1 MARKSKQTPDPLP
14 TNTYQLMGVDFSGVF
29 LLLFCIIIALALF
42 GVGPGFLNEGLA
54 TLLRWFIG
62 VAVYPLTFIGMGI
75 GGLMMFR
82 HAWLRH
88 LSWARLLVAEL
99 MLLCFVGIAT
109 LIANPTLSWE
119 TDALQQGGGVVG
131 RLIAS
136 LVAPLGTGGGI
147 ALLAIL
153 ALLLLPQLLNV
164 SMGRIE
170 EKLRGYRSRVDDQ
183 AARLRLPPP
192 PKPELYDE
200 PATPVTRQTPVLA
213 TSTPMQSRTVA
224 TPTTPVSPNNGDS
237 PKKESASP
245 FERLKKAVAEKIPP
259 VTLPVAIP
267 TLPSASKAVSST
279 MVAPKVAPR
288 YEMPA
293 LDVLQKGSNHTLDP
307 NTAREKAKIIEETLK
322 QFQVPATVVQVNQ
335 GPAVTQFGI
344 QPGFIE
350 FTRKDGTVEKRKI
363 KVNAITSLADD
374 LALAL
379 AAKSIRVEAP
389 VPGRPYVGIEVPNSD
404 TEMVTL
410 HSVLTSEE
418 FTSIKSDLKIALG
431 RDVSGNPVAADLAKM
446 PHLLIAGSTGSGKSV
461 CINVL
466 ILSLLFRLNPDQLKL
481 LMIDP
486 KMVELIQYNGIPHLI
501 APVVTETEKVVGA
514 LTWAQKEMD
523 RRYKLF
529 SEAGKRNHEAY
540 NEWAKEQGKDLLPYI
555 VIIIDELADL
565 MMVAADQVERII
577 CRIAQMARATGMHL
591 ILATQRPSVDVV
603 TGLIKANVPARIAF
617 MVATGIDSRV
627 ILDSVGAE
635 SLLGRGDMLFQSPDS
650 SKLARMQGCFVSD
663 NEVQRVVEHWLRAKP
678 IGQVVVPKPPTPV
691 TWNDLIEDEADGGTG
706 SSDDLLDKA
715 IEIVRES
722 QWAST
727 SFLQRKLRIGY
738 TRAARLMDMMEE
750 KGVIGPPEGNNGS
763 SRKVL
768 LPPPEAK
775 ETEEIEG

>member
-1 MARKSKQTPDPLP
+1 MARKAKSTPPPPPD
-14 TNTYQLMGVDFSGVF
+14 NNYQLLGPDFSGVF

-42 GVGPGFLNEGLA
+42 GGGPGFLNQGLA
-54 TLLRWFIG
+54 TLLRWLIG
-62 VAVYPLTFIGMGI
+62 VAVYPLTFIGI
-75 GGLMMFR
+75 AISGLMIFR
-82 HAWLRH
+82 HRWLRH

-99 MLLCFVGIAT
+99 LLLCFLGIAT
-109 LIANPTLSWE
+109 FVVNPSLGWE
-119 TDALQQGGGVVG
+119 TSQLQQGGGVIG
-131 RLIAS
+131 RLIAV
-136 LVAPLGTGGGI
+136 LVAPLGTGGAI
-147 ALLAIL
+147 ALLSIL
-153 ALLLLPQLLNV
+153 ALLLLPKLLNV
-164 SMGRIE
+164 PLSRIE
-170 EKLRGYRSRVDDQ
+170 EKLRGYRNNVDDY
-183 AARLRLPPP
+183 AARFRLPPP
-192 PKPELYDE
+192 PPPEDA
-200 PATPVTRQTPVLA
+200 PATPVTRQSRVLTDSRTPSVT
-213 TSTPMQSRTVA
+213 TSTTSTVA
-224 TPTTPVSPNNGDS
+224 VAHQDS
-237 PKKESASP
+237 PKKESSSP
-245 FERLKKAVAEKIPP
+245 LDRLKKAVAEKIPP
-259 VTLPVAIP
+259 VILPVPALS
-267 TLPSASKAVSST
+267 TKATATVKST
-279 MVAPKVAPR
+279 ATAPKVPPR
-288 YEMPA
+288 YDMPP
-293 LDVLQKGSNHTLDP
+293 LDVLKQGGAHTLDP
-307 NTAREKAKIIEETLK
+307 NAAREKARVIEETLK

-350 FTRKDGTVEKRKI
+350 ISRKDGTVEKRKV

-418 FTSIKSDLKIALG
+418 FTGIKSDLRVALG
-431 RDVSGNPVAADLAKM
+431 RDVSGNPVAADLTKM

-529 SEAGKRNHEAY
+529 SEVGKRNHEAY
-540 NEWAKEQGKDLLPYI
+540 NEWARANNKEQLPYI

-650 SKLARMQGCFVSD
+650 SKLARMQGCYVSD

-678 IGQVVVPKPPTPV
+678 IGQAAPLPPQPV
-691 TWNDLIEDEADGGTG
+691 AWDDLIEDEPESAG
-706 SSDDLLDKA
+706 SGDELLDKA
-715 IEIVRES
+715 IEIVCES

-738 TRAARLMDMMEE
+738 TRAARLMDNLEE
-750 KGVIGPPEGNNGS
+750 RGVIGPPEGNNGS

-768 LPPPEAK
+768 LPPPESK